1 MPPTDAVAEFRR
13 SWLPFTT
20 DAGLTRLIDLL
31 EKSSPLLIHGAFTR
45 AVPMGCLATQIAWN
59 HPTTAHFEHEAGVM
73 WLCRVARLNPATS
86 TLILAWDR
94 SGVGDYELRQG
105 LLAACRDERDRRAAA
120 EVEESELVGC

>member
-13 SWLPFTT
+13 DWLPYTT
-20 DAGLTRLIDLL
+20 DAGLNRIIDLL
-31 EKSSPLLIHGAFTR
+31 EKASPLLIHGAFTR

-59 HPTTAHFEHEAGVM
+59 HPETAHLQHEAGVM

-94 SGVGDYELRQG
+94 AGVSDFELRQG
-105 LLAACRDERDRRAAA
+105 LLTACLDERDRRAGV
-120 EVEESELVGC
+120 EVGEAELVAC